1 MRHYRFEATE
11 ETIEALR
18 LLRRAW
24 RDYSR
29 DRDAVV
35 VRLTDGGA
43 VRIESDRAE
52 VEGQLE
58 AYRLRARQVDTDDD
72 RWRDPTGLALGGNDV
87 VLFAGATWILA
98 GGEPQSTPSD
108 DEQIMQ
114 FSGHPGQIPEEAD
127 AVCITT
133 DAIVVASSVG
143 TGLLIR
149 IGLRPNSIDVVDD
162 RGEIARFVTERG
174 YRQE

>member
-24 RDYSR
+24 RDYAR
-29 DRDAVV
+29 DRDGIVI
-35 VRLTDGGA
+35 RLVDGPT
-43 VRIESDRAE
+43 VRIESDRAD

-58 AYRLRARQVDTDDD
+58 AYRLRALQIDRGDD
-72 RWRDPTGLALGGNDV
+72 RWRDATGLALGGNDV
-87 VLFAGATWILA
+87 VLFAGATWIFASA
-98 GGEPQSTPSD
+98 GPQTEPSD
-108 DEQIMQ
+108 DEQVMQ

-133 DAIVVASSVG
+133 DAVVIASSVG
-143 TGLLIR
+143 TGILVRL
-149 IGLRPNSIDVVDD
+149 GLRPNSIDVTDD
-162 RGEIARFVTERG
+162 SAEIARFVTERG
-174 YRQE
+174 YVG